1 MNKKLPRYMLY
12 ESGLVT
18 SANLGSSS
26 SGYNSGYGSGS
37 DGK

>member
-1 MNKKLPRYMLY
+1 MLY
-12 ESGLVT
+12 ESGLV
-18 SANLGSSS
+18 SHVNLNSSS